1 MPSLLGA
8 LAPTQGSGQQTGQP
22 PADGPAAET
31 VADGQGVTQ
40 LGREAMLRIERN
52 RAAAMARRVRILE
65 VQRSDASTE
74 APMCAICKDQLYVT
88 DDKYALPCAHAFH
101 TECINKWAQAKG
113 VLVNNCC
120 PLRCGQGEIIPL
132 IDDSE
137 PPEAENPE
145 GDAPEAV
152 PLGSSS

>member
-1 MPSLLGA
+1 MQTGGQPPLHTGQPPLSATIVTGA

-52 RAAAMARRVRILE
+52 RAAAMARRVRNLE
-65 VQRSDASTE
+65 VQKSDASTE
-74 APMCAICKDQLYVT
+74 APMCAICKDQLHVT

-101 TECINKWAQAKG
+101 TESLNGHKRRVYLWSTVAHSGVVKG
-113 VLVNNCC
+113 
-120 PLRCGQGEIIPL
+120 R
-132 IDDSE
+132 SFR
-137 PPEAENPE
+137 
-145 GDAPEAV
+145 
-152 PLGSSS
+152 